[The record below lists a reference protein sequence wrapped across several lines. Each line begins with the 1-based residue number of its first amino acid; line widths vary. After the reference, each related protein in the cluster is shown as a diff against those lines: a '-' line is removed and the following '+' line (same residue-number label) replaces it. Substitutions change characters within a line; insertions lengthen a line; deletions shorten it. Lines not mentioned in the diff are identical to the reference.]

1 MKKLLLL
8 VVLLVLGTMTTFSQ
22 DFYLPEGITLTGRQY
37 HYDGF
42 SIMET
47 DKKGQ
52 YLMISEGCEPSFE
65 TLAPFTYNGQYGPI
79 REVRPY
85 YYSNAM
91 RWYIQTD
98 YGRFIV
104 WSDGS
109 MSKIDWRPTYYRNY
123 RYSCAGARFLN
134 FLSWHYRHI
143 PCIDYGHR
151 RNSNYYHNNHNNS
164 HYRNYDRG
172 GRNSNYYDNN
182 RRSSSGRSSSSYD
195 NSGSSRRSSESVR
208 SSVGS
213 SSRSSGSSV
222 RSSSG
227 SSSRSSGTSS
237 RSSSGS
243 SGSSRRAN

>member
-1 MKKLLLL
+1 MKKLLFLAIA
-8 VVLLVLGTMTTFSQ
+8 LVLSTSIAFAQ

-47 DKKGQ
+47 DKEGQ

-172 GRNSNYYDNN
+172 SRNSNYYDNSSRSSN
-182 RRSSSGRSSSSYD
+182 RRSSSYD
-195 NSGSSRRSSESVR
+195 NSGSSYRRSE
-208 SSVGS
+208 GS

-243 SGSSRRAN
+243 SRRAN